1 MKIVIHPLFLAV
13 MLFSAI
19 FKGLP
24 AVLICVLT
32 ALLHEC
38 GHIFCAQKMGFACT
52 KIKLMPYGAAAFID
66 IEGIRPADEIK
77 LALSGPLV
85 NAAMCV
91 ALAGLWWFFPAT
103 YGYTD
108 ILMYANLAMLIVNLL
123 PAYPLDGGRV
133 LGCVIKKFFGERAQ
147 LLTLRII
154 ALVVAAIFFALFFA
168 LGYNVTAIIFALF
181 MLFSA
186 FEKPVRAVRINFSSA
201 GRLKRGIE
209 VKYVLC
215 DENLT
220 FKDAIKRLSDRHY
233 VVFQLYDGGVAEEIT
248 QDELYEL
255 SVIHSVYDRVFEDYF
270 SRKDLPNSLSSMLP
284 SMSEETQSAPND
296 IPSSTAP
303 ESEE

>member
-1 MKIVIHPLFLAV
+1 MKIVIHPLFFAV

-24 AVLICVLT
+24 TVLICALT

-38 GHIFCAQKMGFACT
+38 GHIFCAQKMGYKCE
-52 KIKLMPYGAAAFID
+52 KIKLMPYGAAAFMD
-66 IEGIRPADEIK
+66 IEGIRASDEIK

-91 ALAGLWWFFPAT
+91 ALAGLWWFFPVT

-108 ILMYANLAMLIVNLL
+108 ILMYANLAMLVVNLL

-133 LGCVIKKFFGERAQ
+133 LGCVIKKFFGEKVQ
-147 LLTLRII
+147 LITVRII
-154 ALVVAAIFFALFFA
+154 ALVISALFFALFFV
-168 LGYNVTAIIFALF
+168 LKYNVTALIFSVF
-181 MLFSA
+181 MLLSA
-186 FEKPVRAVRINFSSA
+186 FEKPVRAVRINFSSSK
-201 GRLKRGIE
+201 RLKRGIDI
-209 VKYVLC
+209 KYILC
-215 DENLT
+215 DGELT

-255 SVIHSVYDRVFEDYF
+255 SLSHSVYDRVFEDYF
-270 SRKDLPNSLSSMLP
+270 SRNDLPNSLSSMLP
-284 SMSEETQSAPND
+284 SSTAETQSTPMEM
-296 IPSSTAP
+296 PSSIAP
-303 ESEE
+303 ESEG